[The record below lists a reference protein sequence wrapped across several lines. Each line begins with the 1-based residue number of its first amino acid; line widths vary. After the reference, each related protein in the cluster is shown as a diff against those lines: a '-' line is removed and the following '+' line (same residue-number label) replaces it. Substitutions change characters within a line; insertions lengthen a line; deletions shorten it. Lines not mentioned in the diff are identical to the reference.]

1 VRVADPDRPR
11 ALGDEPGLCGWTA
24 ALKGAIE
31 FAVEA
36 RSVVAYILSANLS
49 SNRFQWGRNRSML
62 MRHAFIA
69 LFIISGPA
77 AALANSPGQGN
88 STGEFV
94 TTCGGIGNGGAVSGG
109 ESIYLT
115 PNPGNSGMFSGSF
128 TPNCN
133 WTTAAI
139 TGGTISR
146 SASINS
152 TFQSGS
158 NVLNYSASAQGTV
171 KPGVMHLQ
179 STSTGPAAVDFPTG
193 VAQGGWTDNLD
204 FTKGQPAGTQGIFV
218 FKVFV
223 SGDLD
228 ATGFEARPGFTV
240 TPYLNG
246 NRVDLNSQFDTLNP
260 NPVIGSL
267 EGLGYQ
273 SRIWFNPGEE
283 FGPTLSVNG
292 DVFFAIPFTF
302 GTSFNLG
309 LYAYTYAS
317 NNASGPSFTV
327 NNNQSLF
334 QNTIALD
341 GIEEVLAGPSDTPVT
356 GYTIQSASGLDY
368 TVSQVPTTVP
378 EPATWALLI
387 IGGAVLGLLRRLH
400 ASAGM
405 ALKSSLPRPTQA

>member
-1 VRVADPDRPR
+1 MM
-11 ALGDEPGLCGWTA
+11 
-24 ALKGAIE
+24 I
-31 FAVEA
+31 
-36 RSVVAYILSANLS
+36 
-49 SNRFQWGRNRSML
+49 
-62 MRHAFIA
+62 RHALIA
-69 LFIISGPA
+69 FLAVSAPA
-77 AALANSPGQGN
+77 AALASSPGQSN

-94 TTCGGIGNGGAVSGG
+94 TTCGGIGTGGFVSGG
-109 ESIYLT
+109 ESILISPPT
-115 PNPGNSGMFSGSF
+115 GSAGMIDG
-128 TPNCN
+128 THPADCN
-133 WTTAAI
+133 WTTQTI
-139 TGGTISR
+139 TGGTISQ

-152 TFQSGS
+152 TFDGLS
-158 NVLNYSASAQGTV
+158 YSASAQGKV

-179 STSTGPAAVDFPTG
+179 STSTGPAAVLFPTG

-204 FTKGQPAGTQGIFV
+204 FTKGQPAGTPGIFI

-228 ATGFEARPGFTV
+228 ASGQFARPGFTV

-246 NRVDLNSQFDTLNP
+246 NRVDLNSQFNTLNP
-260 NPVIGSL
+260 TPVIGSG

-302 GTSFNLG
+302 DTPFNLG
-309 LYAYTYAS
+309 LYAFTYAS
-317 NNASGPSFTV
+317 NGSEGPDFTV

-341 GIEEVLAGPSDTPVT
+341 GIEEVLAGPSDTPIT
-356 GYTIQSASGLDY
+356 GYTIQSTSGLDY
-368 TVSQVPTTVP
+368 AMSQVPMTVP

-387 IGGAVLGLLRRLH
+387 IGAALLGVLRRPR
-400 ASAGM
+400 ASAGT
-405 ALKSSLPRPTQA
+405 LL